1 MDGLFQQPAGAGKAN
16 YYHYV
21 FLKKCMKISLDTLF
35 DLVTKTL
42 TAAGASPSMA
52 AATARALIAAEEEGL
67 ASHGVSRAPYYAAH
81 LRNGRADGKAVPRI
95 VRAKGGAC
103 LVDAHNGLAFEACA
117 LAVDEAIKHARA
129 HGVAFCGVANS
140 HHFGA
145 AAIHLM
151 PVAEQNMVGLAFSNS
166 PPAMPAWGG
175 RKLVFGT
182 NPIAAM
188 FPRQNAA
195 PIIIDLSL
203 TTVTRGKIM
212 LAAQA
217 GQPIPEGW
225 VVDEHGNPT
234 TDANAALRG
243 GFLPIGGVKG
253 AMLAL
258 MVEILVS
265 ALTGAALSFQVES
278 FFSETGGPMRIGQ
291 VFLVIDP
298 GALAG
303 HEIYFERVETLIAAM
318 LAEPDVR
325 LPGERRHKNR
335 VSSRQHG
342 VEIPERLY
350 EEVVALSKA

>member
-1 MDGLFQQPAGAGKAN
+1 
-16 YYHYV
+16 
-21 FLKKCMKISLDTLF
+21 MKIAADRLT
-35 DLVTKTL
+35 DLIARAL
-42 TAAGASPSMA
+42 SAAGASKAMA
-52 AATARALIAAEEEGL
+52 AATARALIAAEEDGL
-67 ASHGVSRAPYYAAH
+67 ASHGVSRVPHYAAH
-81 LRNGRADGKAVPRI
+81 LRHGRADGKAVPLVI
-95 VRAKGGAC
+95 RANGGAC

-129 HGVAFCGVANS
+129 HGIAFCGVTNS

-145 AAIHLM
+145 AAIHLT

-166 PPAMPAWGG
+166 PAAMPAAGG

-188 FPRQNAA
+188 FPRQNSA
-195 PIIIDLSL
+195 PIIVDLSL

-217 GQPIPEGW
+217 GESIPEGW

-234 TDANAALRG
+234 TDAKAALKG

-258 MVEILVS
+258 IVEILVS
-265 ALTGAALSFQVES
+265 ALTGAALSFQIES
-278 FFSETGGPMRIGQ
+278 FFSETGGPMRTGQ

-303 HEIYFERVETLIAAM
+303 QEVYFEHVETLITAM

-325 LPGERRHKNR
+325 LPGARRHKNR
-335 VSSRQHG
+335 EASRRQG
-342 VEIPERLY
+342 VEIPDRIY
-350 EEVVALSKA
+350 EEIVALSKV

>member
-1 MDGLFQQPAGAGKAN
+1 
-16 YYHYV
+16 
-21 FLKKCMKISLDTLF
+21 MKIALDTLA
-35 DLVTKTL
+35 DLVTRVL
-42 TAAGASPSMA
+42 SAAGASASMA

-67 ASHGVSRAPYYAAH
+67 ASHGVSRVPHYAAH
-81 LRNGRADGKAVPRI
+81 LRHGRADGKAIPRVI
-95 VRAKGGAC
+95 RAKGGTS
-103 LVDAHNGLAFEACA
+103 LVDARNGLAFEACA
-117 LAVDEAIKHARA
+117 LAVDQAIKLARV
-129 HGVAFCGVANS
+129 HGVAFCGVTNS

-166 PPAMPAWGG
+166 PAAMPAWGG

-188 FPRQNAA
+188 FPRQNGK
-195 PIIIDLSL
+195 PIVVDLSL

-217 GQPIPEGW
+217 GESIPEGW

-234 TDANAALRG
+234 TDANAALKG

-265 ALTGAALSFQVES
+265 ALTGTALSFQIES

-303 HEIYFERVETLIAAM
+303 HEVYFERVETLIAAM
-318 LAEPDVR
+318 LAEPGVR

-335 VSSRQHG
+335 EASRQQG
-342 VEIPERLY
+342 VEIPDRLY
-350 EEVVALSKA
+350 EELTTLSKV